1 MWRGFSGLAGG
12 FIFKYLPNTCFLEKQ
27 WTSSFPGAIQMGQKA
42 SGLWLIH
49 PYFQKTGREALGEG
63 EDRGGSLL
71 AIVSTHC
78 STERVRL
85 AAKASAMD
93 LAPSS
98 LILLLWRLW
107 RQGRGVLL
115 KGHKK
120 TLSGGLNPDHSVTSA
135 QGGQHLTSVRR
146 GLDTTC
152 PHCPPHRN
160 WGTVGPSLCC
170 SGLRFPLRSLG
181 TCLLIGDKVPI
192 VSG

>member
-1 MWRGFSGLAGG
+1 
-12 FIFKYLPNTCFLEKQ
+12 
-27 WTSSFPGAIQMGQKA
+27 MGQKA
-42 SGLWLIH
+42 SGLRLLH
-49 PYFQKTGREALGEG
+49 PYLQKTGREALGEG

-71 AIVSTHC
+71 AIMSTHC

-115 KGHKK
+115 KGS
-120 TLSGGLNPDHSVTSA
+120 LSGGLNPDHSVTSA

-146 GLDTTC
+146 GFDTTC

-160 WGTVGPSLCC
+160 WEQLALPSAALAL
-170 SGLRFPLRSLG
+170 GFP
-181 TCLLIGDKVPI
+181 
-192 VSG
+192 